1 MTQDATARRSPTRM
15 VFAVLRLALGVAI
28 LSHLYK
34 SGAIDVRPLAKL
46 VPAWPITLA
55 AMSILLADAYLMALR
70 TCWMLEPIGL
80 RLTIWNSFQ
89 LNLVTSFF
97 SNVAPGAAGADA
109 ARLFYAT
116 KGNAGTRAEV
126 ATVMILDRA
135 VGFFSMLLLPLA
147 FAPFFWNLLGSV
159 RVMRNLLLVDAV
171 AAGAIFLGFLLCLYS
186 TAIRS
191 LIALRFLRWERWTR
205 VAERVLNTL
214 GMYRRHFGIL
224 LRALVIAMVANLSVI
239 AIMGLA
245 FVVLNPAWL
254 SARMFLAVPLGE
266 IANCLP
272 LTPGG
277 LGVGEAA
284 FHSLFTWS
292 GLHGGVEAVLCWR
305 IWKALVGLIGL
316 GVYLGGLGRVV
327 YTEQPEKAGTA

>member
-1 MTQDATARRSPTRM
+1 M

-28 LSHLYK
+28 LGYLYK

-46 VPAWPITLA
+46 VPAWHITLA
-55 AMSILLADAYLMALR
+55 ALAVLLADVFLMALR
-70 TCWMLEPIGL
+70 TCWMLEPVGL
-80 RLTIWNSFQ
+80 HLTIWNSFQ

-116 KGNAGTRAEV
+116 RGNTGTRAEV

-135 VGFFSMLLLPLA
+135 VGFFSMLLLPLV
-147 FAPFFWNLLGSV
+147 FAPFFWKLLGSV
-159 RVMRNLLLVDAV
+159 RVLRSLLLVDA
-171 AAGAIFLGFLLCLYS
+171 AAGGGIFLAFLLCLYS
-186 TAIRS
+186 PAMRS
-191 LIALRFLRWERWTR
+191 LIALEFLRWERWR
-205 VAERVLNTL
+205 RLAERVLHTL
-214 GMYRRHFGIL
+214 GLYRQHFRTL
-224 LRALVIAMVANLSVI
+224 LRALLIAMVANLSVI
-239 AIMGLA
+239 AVMALA
-245 FVVLNPAWL
+245 LMVLNPAWL
-254 SARMFLAVPLGE
+254 SAKMFLAVPMGE

-284 FHSLFTWS
+284 FHSLFEWS
-292 GLHGGVEAVLCWR
+292 GLQGGVEAVLCWR
-305 IWKALVGLIGL
+305 IWKAVVGLIGL

-327 YTEQPEKAGTA
+327 YAEPGEKAGTV

>member
-1 MTQDATARRSPTRM
+1 VTQDTTARRSPTRI

-28 LSHLYK
+28 LGHLYK

-46 VPAWPITLA
+46 VPAWHITLA

-70 TCWMLEPIGL
+70 TCWMLEPVGL
-80 RLTIWNSFQ
+80 RLTVWNSFQ

-135 VGFFSMLLLPLA
+135 VGFFSMLLLPLM
-147 FAPFFWNLLGSV
+147 FAPFFWKLLSSV

-171 AAGAIFLGFLLCLYS
+171 AAGVIFLGFLLCLYS
-186 TAIRS
+186 PAIRS
-191 LIALRFLRWERWTR
+191 CLALEFLEWERWSR
-205 VAERVLNTL
+205 VAGRVLTTL
-214 GMYRRHFGIL
+214 VMYRRHFGTL
-224 LRALVIAMVANLSVI
+224 LRALLIAMVANLSVI
-239 AIMGLA
+239 AIMALA
-245 FVVLNPAWL
+245 FVVLNPAWV

-292 GLHGGVEAVLCWR
+292 GLQGGVEGVLCWR

-327 YTEQPEKAGTA
+327 FAEQPERAGTT